1 MNKIYRKVIKR
12 LLGILFALIA
22 LPFVAVIAIPVSI
35 AIKLEDGG
43 PVFYAGKRLGKDF
56 KEFRMIKFRSMKV
69 NAPDIRNE
77 DGTTFNSETDPRLTK
92 VGAFIRKTSI
102 DELPQVINI
111 LKGDM
116 AWVGPR
122 PSPLGNMDKYPEF
135 YLKKFTVLPGLTGY
149 MQSTFRNT
157 NTLQQHYEGD
167 VYYVEHMSFLF
178 DAKIVLMTI
187 PTVLLRK
194 GIYRNK

>member
-1 MNKIYRKVIKR
+1 MNMIYRKVIKR
-12 LLGILFALIA
+12 LLGIFFALIA
-22 LPFVAVIAIPVSI
+22 LPFVAVIAIPVAI

-43 PVFYAGKRLGKDF
+43 PVFYADKRLGKDF

-69 NAPDIRNE
+69 NAPDIRNK
-77 DGTTFNSETDPRLTK
+77 DGTTFNSEFDPRLTK
-92 VGAFIRKTSI
+92 VGSFIRKTSI

-167 VYYVEHMSFLF
+167 VYYVEHISFFF

-187 PTVLLRK
+187 PTVLLQR